1 MVLTPNRQYHT
12 IPTVPWNIG
21 KRSWVRTR
29 RLYRTEQELERAQQN
44 IKGRGRF
51 LELPLCWNTWHTCS
65 CVVVFSRKIWY
76 PQLWWLI
83 LPFSDTYWMRTTSP
97 GKLKTTTICFRDTR
111 SLRRVCPM
119 DGFWWHVSLLSFRGD
134 ECKWSQFTTY
144 IRDHSR
150 LLYCKPL

>member
-29 RLYRTEQELERAQQN
+29 RLYRTEQELERAQQK

-51 LELPLCWNTWHTCS
+51 LELPLSWNSWHTCC
-65 CVVVFSRKIWY
+65 CVVVFSRKIWH
-76 PQLWWLI
+76 PQLWWLV
-83 LPFSDTYWMRTTSP
+83 LPFSDTWMRTTSP
-97 GKLKTTTICFRDTR
+97 GKLKTTTICFRDTG

-119 DGFWWHVSLLSFRGD
+119 DGSFRGD
-134 ECKWSQFTTY
+134 ECTWSQFTTY
-144 IRDHSR
+144 IRDHWR
-150 LLYCKPL
+150 LLYCKPW